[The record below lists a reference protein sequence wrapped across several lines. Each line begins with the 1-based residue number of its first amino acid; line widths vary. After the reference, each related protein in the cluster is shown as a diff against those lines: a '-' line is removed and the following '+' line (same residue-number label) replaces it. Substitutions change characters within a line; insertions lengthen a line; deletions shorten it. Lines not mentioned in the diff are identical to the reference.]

1 MKDKYITVSQAG
13 KLLELTPARIYQ
25 LIKKYKVKH
34 KYRRGVMICKESD
47 ILKLDEPMNK

>member
-1 MKDKYITVSQAG
+1 MKDKYLTVSEAG
-13 KLLELTPARIYQ
+13 ELLKLTPARIYQ
-25 LIKKYKVKH
+25 LIVKYKVKT